1 MKKIYMHSLG
11 CSKNLVDSEN
21 MLGILTKKGYKVT
34 EFADKADYI
43 IINTCSFINDAQQES
58 VNSIIAAADIK
69 NDVNKKVKIVVTGCL
84 SQRFGKD
91 LAKEIPEVD
100 IIVGTSG
107 FEKIDE
113 YIEKYEASKSLVVD
127 TKIQLDI
134 DKDLPRITLTDSWYA
149 YLKIAEGCSNNC
161 TYCVIPQLRGP
172 YKSRKIKSIVEEAK
186 HLAEHGAKEI
196 IIIAQD
202 TSKYG
207 LDIYNERKLHEV
219 IQKVSEINGVEW
231 IRVHYLYPE
240 DIYDELINEFKNND
254 KFVKYFDIPMQH
266 INDRILK
273 RMNRNTSSEQI
284 TDLIKKIRNEVE
296 GAVIRTSL
304 ITGFPGETNEE
315 HEELK
320 EFLQQYKL
328 DKVGIFK
335 YSREENTPAYK
346 LPDQIREEVMEQRHN
361 DLMEIQLGISYE
373 NNLAKIGKTYDV
385 LIEEKDVEN
394 IYVGRTY
401 MDSIDIDGCVYVT
414 SDEEL
419 VLGNIYKVKINDAL
433 EYDLIGDVILWV
445 GLKKWIYL
453 TSLQ

>member
-34 EFADKADYI
+34 DYADKADYI

-58 VNSIIAAADIK
+58 VNAIISAADIK
-69 NDVNKKVKIVVTGCL
+69 NNVNKKAKIVVTGCL
-84 SQRFGKD
+84 SQRFGEE

-100 IIVGTSG
+100 VIIGTSG

-113 YIEKYEASKSLVVD
+113 YIDEYEKKKELVVD
-127 TKIQLDI
+127 TKIELDI
-134 DKDLPRITLTDSWYA
+134 DMDLPRNPLTSKWYA

-172 YKSRKIKSIVEEAK
+172 YKSRKIESIVEEAK
-186 HLAEHGAKEI
+186 SLAKNGAKEI

-219 IQKVSEINGVEW
+219 IRKVSEIKEIQW

-240 DIYDELINEFKNND
+240 DIYDELIDEFKNNS
-254 KFVKYFDIPMQH
+254 KLLKYFDIPMQH

-273 RMNRNTSSEQI
+273 RMNRNTSSAE
-284 TDLIKKIRNEVE
+284 IKGLVEKIRKEVE

-304 ITGFPGETNEE
+304 ITGFPGETEEE

-320 EFLQQYKL
+320 EFLREYKL
-328 DKVGIFK
+328 DRVGIFK

-346 LPDQIREEVMEQRHN
+346 LPDQIDEEVMEERHN
-361 DLMEIQLGISYE
+361 ELMEVQLGISYE
-373 NNLAKIGKTYDV
+373 NSLSKIGSTYDV

-401 MDSIDIDGCVYVT
+401 MDSIEIDGCVYVT

-419 VLGNIYKVKINDAL
+419 VIGNIYKVKINDAL
-433 EYDLIGDVILWV
+433 EYDLIGDVV
-445 GLKKWIYL
+445 DGLV
-453 TSLQ
+453 

>member
-34 EFADKADYI
+34 DYADKADYI

-58 VNSIIAAADIK
+58 VNAIISAADIK
-69 NDVNKKVKIVVTGCL
+69 NNVNKKAKIVVTGCL
-84 SQRFGKD
+84 SQRFGD
-91 LAKEIPEVD
+91 ELAKEIPEVD
-100 IIVGTSG
+100 VIIGTSG

-113 YIEKYEASKSLVVD
+113 YIQQYEKKKELVVD

-134 DKDLPRITLTDSWYA
+134 DMDLPRNPLTPKWYA

-172 YKSRKIKSIVEEAK
+172 YKSRKIESIVDEAK
-186 HLAEHGAKEI
+186 SLAKNGAKEI

-207 LDIYNERKLHEV
+207 LDIYNERKLHE
-219 IQKVSEINGVEW
+219 IIRRVSEIEDVQW

-240 DIYDELINEFKNND
+240 DIYDELIDEFKNNP
-254 KFVKYFDIPMQH
+254 KLLKYFDIPMQH

-273 RMNRNTSSEQI
+273 RMNRDTSSKEI
-284 TDLIKKIRNEVE
+284 KGLIEKIRKEVE

-304 ITGFPGETNEE
+304 ITGFPGENEEE

-320 EFLQQYKL
+320 QFLSDYKL
-328 DKVGIFK
+328 DRVGIFK

-346 LPDQIREEVMEQRHN
+346 LPDQIDEEVMERRHN
-361 DLMEIQLGISYE
+361 ELMELQLGISYE
-373 NNLAKIGKTYDV
+373 NSLSKIGNTYDV

-401 MDSIDIDGCVYVT
+401 MDSIEIDGCVYVT

-419 VLGNIYKVKINDAL
+419 VIGNIYKVKINDAL
-433 EYDLIGDVILWV
+433 EYDLIGDVID
-445 GLKKWIYL
+445 GLV
-453 TSLQ
+453 

>member
-34 EFADKADYI
+34 DYADKADYI

-58 VNSIIAAADIK
+58 VNAIISAADIK
-69 NDVNKKVKIVVTGCL
+69 NNVNKKAKIVVTGCL
-84 SQRFGKD
+84 SQRFGEE

-100 IIVGTSG
+100 VIIGTSG

-113 YIEKYEASKSLVVD
+113 YIDEYEKKKELVVD
-127 TKIQLDI
+127 TKIELDI
-134 DKDLPRITLTDSWYA
+134 DMDLPRNPLTSKWYA

-172 YKSRKIKSIVEEAK
+172 YKSRKIESIVEEAK
-186 HLAEHGAKEI
+186 SLAKNGAKEI

-219 IQKVSEINGVEW
+219 IRKVSEIKEVQW

-240 DIYDELINEFKNND
+240 DIYDELIDEFKNNP
-254 KFVKYFDIPMQH
+254 KLLKYFDIPMQH

-273 RMNRNTSSEQI
+273 RMNRNTSSAE
-284 TDLIKKIRNEVE
+284 IKGLVEKIRKEVE

-304 ITGFPGETNEE
+304 ITGFPGETEEE

-320 EFLQQYKL
+320 EFLREYKL
-328 DKVGIFK
+328 DRVGIFK

-346 LPDQIREEVMEQRHN
+346 LPDQIDEEVMEERHN
-361 DLMEIQLGISYE
+361 ELMEVQLGISYE
-373 NNLAKIGKTYDV
+373 NSLSKIGSTYDV

-401 MDSIDIDGCVYVT
+401 MDSIEIDGCVYVT

-419 VLGNIYKVKINDAL
+419 VIGNIYKVKINDAL
-433 EYDLIGDVILWV
+433 EYDLIGDVV
-445 GLKKWIYL
+445 DGLV
-453 TSLQ
+453 

>member
-34 EFADKADYI
+34 DYADKADYI

-58 VNSIIAAADIK
+58 VNAIISAADIK
-69 NDVNKKVKIVVTGCL
+69 NNVNKKAKIVVTGCL
-84 SQRFGKD
+84 SQRFGEE

-100 IIVGTSG
+100 VIIGTSG

-113 YIEKYEASKSLVVD
+113 YIDEYEKKKELVVD
-127 TKIQLDI
+127 TKIDLDI
-134 DKDLPRITLTDSWYA
+134 DMDLPRNPLTSKWYA

-172 YKSRKIKSIVEEAK
+172 YKSRKIESIVEEAK
-186 HLAEHGAKEI
+186 SLAKNGAKEI

-219 IQKVSEINGVEW
+219 IRKVSEIEEVQW

-240 DIYDELINEFKNND
+240 DIYDELIDEFKNNP
-254 KFVKYFDIPMQH
+254 KLMKYFDIPMQH

-273 RMNRNTSSEQI
+273 RMNRNTSSSQI
-284 TDLIKKIRNEVE
+284 KGLIDKIRSEVE
-296 GAVIRTSL
+296 GATIRTSL
-304 ITGFPGETNEE
+304 ITCFPGETEEE

-320 EFLQQYKL
+320 EFLREYKL
-328 DKVGIFK
+328 DRVGIFK

-346 LPDQIREEVMEQRHN
+346 LPDQIDEEVMEERHN
-361 DLMEIQLGISYE
+361 ELMEVQLGISYE
-373 NNLAKIGKTYDV
+373 NSLSKIGSTYDV

-401 MDSIDIDGCVYVT
+401 MDSIEIDGCVYVT

-419 VLGNIYKVKINDAL
+419 VIGNIYKVKINDAL
-433 EYDLIGDVILWV
+433 EYDLIGDVV
-445 GLKKWIYL
+445 DGLV
-453 TSLQ
+453 

>member
-21 MLGILTKKGYKVT
+21 MLGILTKKGYKT
-34 EFADKADYI
+34 TDFADKADYI

-58 VNSIIAAADIK
+58 VNSILSAADIK
-69 NDVNKKVKIVVTGCL
+69 NNVNKKVKIVVTGCL
-84 SQRFGKD
+84 SQRFGEE

-107 FEKIDE
+107 FERIDE
-113 YIEKYEASKSLVVD
+113 YIEKYETSKSLVVD
-127 TKIQLDI
+127 TKIQLNI
-134 DKDLPRITLTDSWYA
+134 DKDLPRITLTDNWYA
-149 YLKIAEGCSNNC
+149 YLKISEGCSNNC

-172 YKSRKIKSIVEEAK
+172 YKSRKIESILNEAK
-186 HLAEHGAKEI
+186 YLAEQGAKEI

-219 IQKVSEINGVEW
+219 IQKLSEIDGVKW
-231 IRVHYLYPE
+231 IRIHYLYPE

-254 KFVKYFDIPMQH
+254 KLLKYFDIPMQH

-273 RMNRNTSSEQI
+273 RMHRNTNSNQI
-284 TDLIKKIRNEVE
+284 KDLINKIRNEVE

-304 ITGFPGETNEE
+304 ITGFPGETDEE

-320 EFLQQYKL
+320 TFLKEFKL

-346 LPDQIREEVMEQRHN
+346 LPDQISEEVMEERHN
-361 DLMEIQLGISYE
+361 ELMEVQLGISYE
-373 NNLAKIGKTYDV
+373 NSLSKIGKTFDV
-385 LIEEKDVEN
+385 LIEEKDLEN

-419 VLGNIYKVKINDAL
+419 FLGDIYKVKINDAL
-433 EYDLIGDVILWV
+433 EYDLIGDVVNELV
-445 GLKKWIYL
+445 
-453 TSLQ
+453 

>member
-34 EFADKADYI
+34 DYADKADYI

-58 VNSIIAAADIK
+58 VNAIISAADIK
-69 NDVNKKVKIVVTGCL
+69 NNVNKKAKIVVTGCL
-84 SQRFGKD
+84 SQRFGEE

-100 IIVGTSG
+100 VIIGTSG

-113 YIEKYEASKSLVVD
+113 YIHEYEKKKELVVD

-134 DKDLPRITLTDSWYA
+134 DMDLPRNPLTSKWYA

-172 YKSRKIKSIVEEAK
+172 YKSRKIESIVEEAK
-186 HLAEHGAKEI
+186 SLAKNGAKEI

-207 LDIYNERKLHEV
+207 LDVYNERKLHEV
-219 IQKVSEINGVEW
+219 IQKVSEIEEVQW

-240 DIYDELINEFKNND
+240 DIYDELIDEFKNNP
-254 KFVKYFDIPMQH
+254 KLLKYFDIPMQH

-273 RMNRNTSSEQI
+273 RMNRNTSSKEI
-284 TDLIKKIRNEVE
+284 KGLIEKIRKEVE

-304 ITGFPGETNEE
+304 ITGFPGETEEE

-320 EFLQQYKL
+320 QFLQEYKL
-328 DKVGIFK
+328 DRVGIFK
-335 YSREENTPAYK
+335 YSREENTPAYR
-346 LPDQIREEVMEQRHN
+346 LPDQIDEEVMEQRHN
-361 DLMEIQLGISYE
+361 ELMELQLGISYE
-373 NNLAKIGKTYDV
+373 NSLSKIGNTYDV

-401 MDSIDIDGCVYVT
+401 MDSIEIDGCVYVT

-419 VLGNIYKVKINDAL
+419 VIGNIYKVNINDAL
-433 EYDLIGDVILWV
+433 EYDLIGDVV
-445 GLKKWIYL
+445 DGLV
-453 TSLQ
+453 